1 MIELLTIILD
11 LFKHITRIFIWHN
24 DVKETFNNIS
34 FNKIKKNLKKTIR
47 YYLEDLYADRID
59 ICLFKEGRISQ
70 VFELTRQGV
79 SGVRKY
85 LLNLSPEKV
94 FEYINIIKNN
104 ELIIYHDIQK
114 DCDKDIIKNDLD
126 SRNVKSLYLIG
137 IFNNDNILIG
147 DISVVYNTN
156 KRLSKEQIKHNAK
169 KIYIFVGAIKEI
181 LGV

>member
-11 LFKHITRIFIWHN
+11 LFKNITRVFIWHN

-85 LLNLSPEKV
+85 LLNLPPEKI
-94 FEYINIIKNN
+94 FEYISIIKNN
-104 ELIIYHDIQK
+104 ELIIYHDIEK

-147 DISVVYNTN
+147 DIRIVYNTN
-156 KRLSKEQIKHNAK
+156 KRLSKEQIKYNAK
-169 KIYIFVGAIKEI
+169 KIYVFVGAIKEI